1 MSEAAVRE
9 DRAET
14 QADPPALGAA
24 ASEDAVTEGT
34 AAEIAPGGGDR
45 TASSATQPGFG
56 AAFARAEAANGRP
69 VARVLLDSALPQLDH
84 LFDYA
89 VPLELAGELRVGQ
102 RVRVP
107 FRSKD
112 RRSFGYVIEFAE
124 RSDFG
129 GELSPIANIV
139 SQVPLL
145 TPEVWRLARA
155 VADRAGGSAGDI
167 LRLAIP
173 ARQVRAEKKHLAA
186 EGEAVMRRGA
196 AVESAETD
204 SIGAAAAPSAAPAA
218 AAEAAAAEAGVTGS
232 PGAAEGRDLAASGE
246 RGIAA
251 QLVEGARLSLTAS
264 HEPERLHTGEWVG
277 RWSAQLARLAVEVH
291 ALGRSVIIIAP
302 DYRDLD
308 QLRDALAAHGH
319 PDIVRVDSRQS
330 AGERYAGF
338 LRALD
343 AEPRIV
349 LGNRSAVYAPAYRLG
364 AILMWDDGDPVL
376 AEPLAPYVHARDAA
390 LVRSA
395 QSSAGLFFAG
405 HARSTEVQRLIDIG
419 YVRAQQNPPRRTR
432 VVHADASIAPEAF
445 AGRVPEFA
453 ARAIREGLR
462 SGPVLVQV
470 AAPGYAPI
478 AVCAQCGDP
487 ARCRACGGPVG
498 FRVVGRASC
507 RWCGEYAEAWRCG
520 ACDGRVLEERGAGSG
535 RTAEQFE
542 RQFEGARVI
551 LSDGDQP
558 RERVDARPAL
568 VVATRGA
575 EPLAAGGYRT
585 VVLLDAERLLSIETL
600 RAGEDCLRWW
610 ENAAALA
617 ADDGL
622 CVMASGGGSVVQAF
636 VTGRTE
642 QWLRH
647 ELRDRQEL
655 RYPPAVRVASVS
667 GGPDE
672 VERALLKLDG
682 LPGVDAL
689 GPTAIPPGGVAKTP
703 HGLVRAIVRFDY
715 AQGAE
720 VASRLRGA
728 LVADAAGSSS
738 RGRSRTPG
746 RARPE
751 ALRLRFD
758 DRGVFDG

>member
-1 MSEAAVRE
+1 MRTVDGGEAGV
-9 DRAET
+9 
-14 QADPPALGAA
+14 
-24 ASEDAVTEGT
+24 
-34 AAEIAPGGGDR
+34 APER
-45 TASSATQPGFG
+45 RG
-56 AAFARAEAANGRP
+56 AAFERAEAADGRP

-89 VPLELAGELRVGQ
+89 VPAELADDLRAGQ

-129 GELSPIANIV
+129 GELSPIADIV
-139 SQVPLL
+139 TLVPQL

-173 ARQVRAEKKHLAA
+173 TRQVRVEKKHLAA
-186 EGEAVMRRGA
+186 GPDGEIGETPAGGEAATAGETREAGEAAAAAATAGA
-196 AVESAETD
+196 AVTAD
-204 SIGAAAAPSAAPAA
+204 AAAAPEIGASAATVAPAA
-218 AAEAAAAEAGVTGS
+218 PEPAPEQQVAEA
-232 PGAAEGRDLAASGE
+232 
-246 RGIAA
+246 
-251 QLVEGARLSLTAS
+251 LVAGARLALTSS
-264 HEPERLHTGEWVG
+264 HGPERLHTGEWVG
-277 RWSAQLARLAVEVH
+277 GWAAQLARLAIAVH
-291 ALGRSVIIIAP
+291 ALGRSAILVAP

-308 QLRDALAAHGH
+308 QLRDALAALGH
-319 PDIVRVDSRQS
+319 PEIVRVDSRQS
-330 AGERYAGF
+330 NAERYAGF

-343 AEPRIV
+343 PEPRIV
-349 LGNRSAVYAPAYRLG
+349 LGNRSAVYAPAHELG
-364 AILMWDDGDPVL
+364 AIIMWDDGDPVL
-376 AEPLAPYVHARDAA
+376 AEPLTPYVHARDAA
-390 LVRSA
+390 LVRA
-395 QSSAGLFFAG
+395 GQSGAGLFFAS
-405 HARSTEVQRLIDIG
+405 HARSSEVQRLVDLG
-419 YVRAQQNPPRRTR
+419 YVRAQQNPPRRAR
-432 VVHADASIAPEAF
+432 VVHADASMAPDAF

-453 ARAIREGLR
+453 ARTIREGLR

-470 AAPGYAPI
+470 ATPGYAPV
-478 AVCAQCGDP
+478 AVCGDCGDL

-507 RWCGEYAEAWRCG
+507 RWCGEHAEGWRCPS
-520 ACDGRVLEERGAGSG
+520 CDGRRLEQRGMGSA
-535 RTAEQFE
+535 RTVEQFE

-551 LSDGDQP
+551 LSDGEHP
-558 RERVDARPAL
+558 RESVDARPAL

-575 EPLAAGGYRT
+575 EPLAAGGYRA
-585 VVLLDAERLLSIETL
+585 VVLLDAERLLSLETL

-610 ENAAALA
+610 ENAAALTA
-617 ADDGL
+617 PDGICL
-622 CVMASGGGSVVQAF
+622 MASGGGPVVRAF

-642 QWLRH
+642 EWLH
-647 ELRDRQEL
+647 GELRDRHAL

-672 VERALLKLDG
+672 VERALQQLAG
-682 LPGVDAL
+682 LPGVDHL
-689 GPTAIPPGGVAKTP
+689 GPTPIPPGGPAKTP
-703 HGLVRAIVRFDY
+703 PGLVRAIVRFDY
-715 AQGAE
+715 GQGSE

-738 RGRSRTPG
+738 RTRGRAPG